1 MKRQRACLL
10 RMAVVLTGCLLLWG
24 PAPAAWAQQMV
35 ISPQGIPYAS
45 GGVGDHERAI
55 MDALA
60 VHYNL
65 RLQFADRGGH
75 FLGDVWVMVHGPVL
89 LQAMS
94 DGPLFLANLPPGTY
108 QLTVVASG
116 VPQSRTV
123 TIRPGKA
130 QALAFFW

>member
-1 MKRQRACLL
+1 MKRQRAGWL
-10 RMAVVLTGCLLLWG
+10 RMVVLTGCLTLWG
-24 PAPAAWAQQMV
+24 PTPVAFAQQMV
-35 ISPQGIPYAS
+35 VSPQGIPYTS

-75 FLGDVWVMVHGPVL
+75 FLGDAWVMIEGPVD
-89 LQAMS
+89 LQAVS
-94 DGPLFLANLPPGTY
+94 DGPMFFANLPPGTY
-108 QLTVVASG
+108 RLTVVAAS
-116 VPQSRTV
+116 VPQTRTV

-130 QALAFFW
+130 QAMAFFW